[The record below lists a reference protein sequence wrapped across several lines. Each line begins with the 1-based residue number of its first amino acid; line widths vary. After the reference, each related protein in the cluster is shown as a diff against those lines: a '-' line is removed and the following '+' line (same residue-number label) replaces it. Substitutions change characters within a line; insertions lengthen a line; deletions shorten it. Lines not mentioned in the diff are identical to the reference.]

1 AAMWNYVI
9 PHFERFLKELELSVD
24 DRKDADGKAER
35 VARSLFAKYYPNRLI
50 FDPSCYMKV
59 GSYGKDTA
67 CAADT
72 DLDMLFILPNEVY
85 WRIEGLS
92 GNKQSQLLPGGKNGL
107 FWTFQWL
114 DAHMSAFRHR

>member
-1 AAMWNYVI
+1 MK
-9 PHFERFLKELELSVD
+9 FSRFLLNANV
-24 DRKDADGKAER
+24 
-35 VARSLFAKYYPNRLI
+35 
-50 FDPSCYMKV
+50 
-59 GSYGKDTA
+59 
-67 CAADT
+67 T

-92 GNKQSQLLPGGKNGL
+92 GNKQSQLLQEVKNGL